1 MPAPDQSQHLP
12 FAGKTPRI
20 LLVAPNISRSMG
32 GEAAKALRIFESLRA
47 LGIDV
52 VQITHARVRKEMQA
66 YNAQLPIHYVE
77 DGPLQ
82 IWLYR
87 LKLDWLLQWVGSWL
101 LHRKAAEVARN
112 FHPHLIHFT
121 SPISPT
127 LPYFRMKGMPTVIG
141 PLNGNILH
149 PPAFADRET
158 LSKRLGA
165 WLLWPVQKLSG
176 LLFKGKQ
183 HAHLLVSGGERTVT
197 ALELGGCR
205 RDQMT
210 MTLDSGVDEIL
221 EQQERLQHEGVNMR
235 FVFMGRLIRYKGCDL
250 VIEALARVPEATL
263 DIIGDGPERERLTL
277 LSEQL
282 GVADRINF
290 VGWVPAGTPLFQRLS
305 TYRAFLFP
313 SLAEANGI
321 VVQEA
326 MMFGLPVVAVDWGGP
341 GQLLTPD
348 DSILIPP
355 TDKPTVIAALARA
368 MEHLGH
374 DGKAADALSAA
385 ARQKAEEAGF
395 SWPKLILNWLAV
407 YEHILTPQPD
417 RGSRN
422 PTARADI

>member
-1 MPAPDQSQHLP
+1 MPAFDNLEARS
-12 FAGKTPRI
+12 FEGEAPRI

-32 GEAAKALRIFESLRA
+32 GEAAKALRIFEGLRA
-47 LGIDV
+47 AGVNV
-52 VQITHARVRKEMQA
+52 VQIAHARVRNEMLA
-66 YNAQLPIHYVE
+66 YNADLPIHYVE
-77 DGPLQ
+77 DSPLQ
-82 IWLYR
+82 VWLYR

-101 LHRKAAEVARN
+101 LHRKAAEIAKTFR
-112 FHPHLIHFT
+112 PRLIHFT

-127 LPYFRMKGMPTVIG
+127 LPYFRTKSVPTVIG

-165 WLLWPVQKLSG
+165 RLLWPVQKISG

-183 HAHLLVSGGERTVT
+183 HARILVSGGERTVQ

-221 EQQERLQHEGVNMR
+221 ERQERLKHEGVNMR

-250 VIEALARVPEATL
+250 VIEALAKVPEAKL
-263 DIIGDGPERERLTL
+263 DIIGDGPERERLVL

-282 GVADRINF
+282 GVADRVNF
-290 VGWVPAGTPLFQRLS
+290 VGWVPAGAPLFERLS
-305 TYRAFLFP
+305 GYRAFLFP

-326 MMFGLPVVAVDWGGP
+326 MMFGLPVVAVNWGGP
-341 GQLLTPD
+341 GQLLDPE
-348 DSILIPP
+348 SSVLIPP
-355 TDKPTVIAALARA
+355 TDKPTVVTGLANA
-368 MEHLGH
+368 MEHLGRN
-374 DGKAADALSAA
+374 GAAADGLSAA
-385 ARQKAEEAGF
+385 ARRKAEQAGF
-395 SWPKLILNWLAV
+395 SWPKLIRSWLAI
-407 YEHILTPQPD
+407 YEQA
-417 RGSRN
+417 S
-422 PTARADI
+422 

>member
-1 MPAPDQSQHLP
+1 MSALDKPQASVFGEDSW
-12 FAGKTPRI
+12 RI

-32 GEAAKALRIFESLRA
+32 GEAAKALRIFESLRD
-47 LGIDV
+47 LGIEV
-52 VQITHARVRKEMQA
+52 AQITHARVREEMQA
-66 YNAQLPIHYVE
+66 YDADLPIHYVE
-77 DGPLQ
+77 DSPLQ
-82 IWLYR
+82 VWLYR

-101 LHRKAAEVARN
+101 LHRKAAEVAKT

-127 LPYFRMKGMPTVIG
+127 VPYFRMKGVPTVIG

-165 WLLWPVQKLSG
+165 LLLWPVQKISG

-183 HAHLLVSGGERTVT
+183 HARLLVSGGERTVK
-197 ALELGGCR
+197 ALELGGCSR
-205 RDQMT
+205 HQMT
-210 MTLDSGVDEIL
+210 MTLDSGVDELL
-221 EQQERLQHEGVNMR
+221 ERGERLKHEGVNMR

-250 VIEALARVPEATL
+250 VIEALAKVPGATL

-282 GVADRINF
+282 GLANRVNF
-290 VGWVPAGTPLFQRLS
+290 VGWLPAGAPQFERLS

-321 VVQEA
+321 EVQEA

-341 GQLLTPD
+341 GELLNPD
-348 DSILIPP
+348 ISVLISP
-355 TDKPTVIAALARA
+355 TDKPTVVSGLAHA
-368 MEHLGH
+368 MEHLGR
-374 DGKAADALSAA
+374 DGKAADLISAA
-385 ARQKAEEAGF
+385 ARRKAEDAGF
-395 SWPKLILNWLAV
+395 SWPKLIVDWLSV
-407 YEHILTPQPD
+407 YKDMLKSHANTL
-417 RGSRN
+417 SRN
-422 PTARADI
+422 QEKHKRI